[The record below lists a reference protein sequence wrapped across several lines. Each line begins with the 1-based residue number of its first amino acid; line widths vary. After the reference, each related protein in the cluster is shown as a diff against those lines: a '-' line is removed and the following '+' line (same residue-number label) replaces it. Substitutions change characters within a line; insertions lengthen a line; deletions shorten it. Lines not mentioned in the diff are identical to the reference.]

1 MVMENT
7 RSGRSTVGCLMLLL
21 IVMALGYFG
30 VNIGRPYVHD
40 YQFEDRMRQ
49 EARFAAKRSDL
60 TIQRRLAAFAD
71 SLGLPEA
78 ARKVQVRRRQGT
90 IEIWTEYYV
99 VIEFP
104 GIVRE
109 IRFSPQVVGTF

>member
-1 MVMENT
+1 MVKA
-7 RSGRSTVGCLMLLL
+7 RRGRSTVGCLLMLL

-30 VNIGRPYVHD
+30 VNIGRPFWHD

-78 ARKVQVRRRQGT
+78 ARKVKVRRRQGT

>member
-1 MVMENT
+1 
-7 RSGRSTVGCLMLLL
+7 MLVVL
-21 IVMALGYFG
+21 VMALGYFG
-30 VNIGRPYVHD
+30 VNIGRPFLND
-40 YQFEDRMRQ
+40 YRFKDRMRQ

-60 TIQRRLAAFAD
+60 TIQRRLETYAD

-99 VIEFP
+99 VVEFP

-109 IRFSPQVVGTF
+109 LHFSPQVVGTY

>member
-1 MVMENT
+1 MV
-7 RSGRSTVGCLMLLL
+7 RARDGRSTLGCLFSLVLL
-21 IVMALGYFG
+21 MAVGYFA
-30 VNIGRPYVHD
+30 VNIGRPFWED

-60 TIQRRLAAFAD
+60 TIQRRLRDYAD

-78 ARKVQVRRRQGT
+78 AQKVQVRRRAGT

-99 VIEFP
+99 VVELP
-104 GIVRE
+104 GMVRHF
-109 IRFSPQVVGTF
+109 RFSPQVVGTY

>member
-1 MVMENT
+1 M
-7 RSGRSTVGCLMLLL
+7 GCLLLL
-21 IVMALGYFG
+21 MVVMALGYFG
-30 VNIGRPYVHD
+30 VSIGRPFLHD
-40 YQFEDRMRQ
+40 YQFKDRMRQ

-60 TIQRRLAAFAD
+60 TIQRRLAQFAD

-78 ARKVQVRRRQGT
+78 ARMVKVRRRQGT

-99 VIEFP
+99 VVEFP